1 MSKKIAMLFPYAP
14 SYREAIYKLMDKELD
29 VTWFFCGNARRNL
42 RLLDY
47 SVLKHCDLSMQE
59 TMICDHIVYYKGIK
73 KLNLQQYDVVICAG
87 VIRSLSEWW
96 LLHKMSRQLKHSKI
110 YLWTHGW
117 YGKESYIQKLIKK
130 FFFKKVDG
138 FLLYGNYA
146 RNEMVKEGFDS
157 RKLYVIKNS
166 LDYDKQLK
174 LRNSIVPSDIY
185 TDHFNN
191 NFPTIVFIGRLTPVK
206 KLDMIIKAVT
216 LLKTQGENYNITFVG
231 DGDMRQALESEV
243 CKSQLESTTWFYGA
257 CYDEKTNADLIYNAD
272 LCIAPGNIGLTAMH
286 SLMFGCPA
294 ISHNDFKMQMPE
306 FEAIIPGQTGDF
318 FEYGN
323 VSDLARC
330 ISLWFATKSNSR
342 EKVRQA
348 CYEEIDKYWNPYYQL
363 DLLKKLFD

>member
-1 MSKKIAMLFPYAP
+1 MQYGLCCLSHVPMRRTVSDASEMLTELLFGDLVTVVD
-14 SYREAIYKLMDKELD
+14 SYRQWVKVENRMDGYEGWVDSKQLMPLSKEEFD
-29 VTWFFCGNARRNL
+29 EHAADTSRFFTSDFLCALECQQEGSLL
-42 RLLDY
+42 RVGMGCRLPFY
-47 SVLKHCDLSMQE
+47 
-59 TMICDHIVYYKGIK
+59 
-73 KLNLQQYDVVICAG
+73 
-87 VIRSLSEWW
+87 RP
-96 LLHKMSRQLKHSKI
+96 
-110 YLWTHGW
+110 
-117 YGKESYIQKLIKK
+117 
-130 FFFKKVDG
+130 
-138 FLLYGNYA
+138 
-146 RNEMVKEGFDS
+146 DS
-157 RKLYVIKNS
+157 RTFRMG
-166 LDYDKQLK
+166 Q
-174 LRNSIVPSDIY
+174 
-185 TDHFNN
+185 
-191 NFPTIVFIGRLTPVK
+191 RLFVCHGEVMRSPESFVMGM
-206 KLDMIIKAVT
+206 DAMMERAVT

-323 VSDLARC
+323 LSDLARC